1 MTDSFWIGMDGAGI
15 GWVGIGWISSAG
27 MAGLAWVGGLA
38 WVARLNARAT
48 EIGQVGAV
56 AQRAHIH
63 LRAGY
68 KWGDCPPPRPPP
80 VTTSRHSRK
89 KL

>member
-1 MTDSFWIGMDGAGI
+1 MVSKKKRKKNIET
-15 GWVGIGWISSAG
+15 
-27 MAGLAWVGGLA
+27 GG
-38 WVARLNARAT
+38 RLNARAT
-48 EIGQVGAV
+48 EIEHVGAV

-68 KWGDCPPPRPPP
+68 KWGDCPPPRPLPLQQ
-80 VTTSRHSRK
+80 VDIHVK